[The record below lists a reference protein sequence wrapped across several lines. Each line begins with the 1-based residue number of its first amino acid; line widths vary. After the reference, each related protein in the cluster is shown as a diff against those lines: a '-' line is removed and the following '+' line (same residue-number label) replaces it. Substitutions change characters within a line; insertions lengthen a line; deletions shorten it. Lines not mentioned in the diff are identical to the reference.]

1 MHGKQGSGEV
11 CGREGTG
18 IMVGEKGGRGGRA
31 RTTGMGALEPGM
43 GALEQGLGEWGG
55 SMGTK
60 AVGKEYGRRGLWQD
74 IRGEPDTKS
83 SIFQYNWMVGF

>member
-1 MHGKQGSGEV
+1 
-11 CGREGTG
+11 
-18 IMVGEKGGRGGRA
+18 MVGEKGGRA

-43 GALEQGLGEWGG
+43 GALEQGLGEWGR
-55 SMGTK
+55 SMGT
-60 AVGKEYGRRGLWQD
+60 KEYGRRGLWQD